1 MTEQS
6 SIFFPLR
13 SNAKSLLVGAPAR
26 AVVAR
31 LKLASLLYDHVLV
44 EDGEYRIQGGP
55 GGSSRFWMPP
65 EESPRPWQ
73 QPSERSRGQ
82 SSNFTLSMKPTDASA
97 DAPAM
102 VILDSP
108 AVVSWRATFEPI
120 KKDLTSAHDWFV
132 FGHADDPRDPGHALA
147 RQERAL
153 GNHPEVQALLPD
165 HFVRDL
171 VVRQAHRDLLV
182 GGVYRSAVSMD
193 PLHGRILTAQIR
205 SGTAAPAFGP
215 QALTILVP
223 DVRSLSWADILELRA
238 NRGLRQYREV
248 LREIEAL
255 AWDASES
262 LDEFED
268 VVHREFVKRLTDA
281 VDAKSLPRRLVR
293 AAVSMAVGEMAGL
306 VLTQVPMAGGAVG
319 LAVSAVE
326 EARGWSARRWV
337 GAHQGITRRS
347 RPGHDL

>member
-1 MTEQS
+1 
-6 SIFFPLR
+6 
-13 SNAKSLLVGAPAR
+13 
-26 AVVAR
+26 
-31 LKLASLLYDHVLV
+31 
-44 EDGEYRIQGGP
+44 
-55 GGSSRFWMPP
+55 
-65 EESPRPWQ
+65 
-73 QPSERSRGQ
+73 
-82 SSNFTLSMKPTDASA
+82 MKPTDASA

-132 FGHADDPRDPGHALA
+132 FGHADDPRDPSLA
-147 RQERAL
+147 RQDRAL
-153 GNHPEVQALLPD
+153 AHDPLVQALVPD

-171 VVRQAHRDLLV
+171 VVRQANRDLLV
-182 GGVYRSAVSMD
+182 GSLYRSAVSMD
-193 PLHGRILTAQIR
+193 SLHRRVLTAQIR

-223 DVRSLSWADILELRA
+223 DVRWLSWADILEVRA
-238 NRGLRQYREV
+238 NRGLRRYREV

-255 AWDASES
+255 AWDTSES

-268 VVHREFVKRLTDA
+268 AVHREFVKRLTDV

-306 VLTQVPMAGGAVG
+306 VLTQVPMAGSTFG
-319 LAVSAVE
+319 LGVSAFE
-326 EARGWSARRWV
+326 EGREWLARRWV
-337 GAHQGITRRS
+337 GAHQSITRRS
-347 RPGHDL
+347 RPISS

>member
-1 MTEQS
+1 
-6 SIFFPLR
+6 
-13 SNAKSLLVGAPAR
+13 
-26 AVVAR
+26 
-31 LKLASLLYDHVLV
+31 
-44 EDGEYRIQGGP
+44 
-55 GGSSRFWMPP
+55 
-65 EESPRPWQ
+65 
-73 QPSERSRGQ
+73 
-82 SSNFTLSMKPTDASA
+82 MKPTDASA

-238 NRGLRQYREV
+238 IEDCVSTERCCVRSRLWRG
-248 LREIEAL
+248 
-255 AWDASES
+255 DASES

-293 AAVSMAVGEMAGL
+293 AAVSRAVGEMAGL

-337 GAHQGITRRS
+337 GAHHGITRRS